1 MDVSEESTPAR
12 RQVVRALGSKTGRR
26 RCKQHKERQA
36 WRLAHHFFSVDL
48 FRTNLVQRNPGSNS
62 SAKKVSTV
70 RKKWEKLT
78 NFFLARLMSIFG
90 DLKSLRVL
98 DAGRLCAIPL
108 L

>member
-1 MDVSEESTPAR
+1 M
-12 RQVVRALGSKTGRR
+12 ALGSKTGRR

-48 FRTNLVQRNPGSNS
+48 FRTIVPRNPGSNS

-70 RKKWEKLT
+70 GEKWEKLT
-78 NFFLARLMSIFG
+78 NLFLARLVPVFG

-98 DAGRLCAIPL
+98 NAGRLCAIPL